1 MKKRNGFTL
10 IELLAVI
17 AILAIILLIAVPM
30 ILSVINNA
38 KKSAFASSC
47 KMISVINNAKKSAF
61 ASSCKMIVSA
71 AEKHYALGLATSTNN
86 TGTYVFTAPVSPQ
99 KSASDFVT
107 AKGIT
112 AGTVAIS
119 ATGAVT
125 ITNVSDGSYKSSDA
139 TCATITAS

>member
-47 KMISVINNAKKSAF
+47 KMI
-61 ASSCKMIVSA
+61 VSA
-71 AEKHYALGLATSTNN
+71 AEKHYALGLATGVNN
-86 TGTYVFTAPVSPQ
+86 AKTYSFTSP
-99 KSASDFVT
+99 SAGEGPASDFVT

-112 AGTVAIS
+112 AGKVAIA
-119 ATGAVT
+119 ATGT
-125 ITNVSDGSYKSSDA
+125 ITIPTAISDGTYSTTDA
-139 TCATITAS
+139 ACTTITG

>member
-30 ILSVINNA
+30 IL
-38 KKSAFASSC
+38 
-47 KMISVINNAKKSAF
+47 SVINNAKKSAF

>member
-47 KMISVINNAKKSAF
+47 KMI
-61 ASSCKMIVSA
+61 VSA
-71 AEKHYALGLATSTNN
+71 AEKHYALGLATGESKVGNYYFTA
-86 TGTYVFTAPVSPQ
+86 TGTGTA
-99 KSASDFVT
+99 ASTFVT

-112 AGTVAIS
+112 AGTLEIQAN
-119 ATGAVT
+119 GT
-125 ITNVSDGSYKSSDA
+125 IVIAGLSDGTYTTSSIA
-139 TCATITAS
+139 CTVA